1 MLDKNLLHSLSL
13 RLQGTCVFLSLVG
26 VAFGVKDY
34 LHIQERFGV
43 EHSQVFFDD
52 LMLQII
58 VAIIVNGVVAYVL
71 YHIVTKPIKI
81 LGDTMHALTKNNLE
95 IDIPYTDKVT
105 EIGNMARKVQ
115 IFKETSIRARE
126 LAEQEQH
133 IAEATRVRQ
142 EKITHKI
149 EEFNTKVSGLLRDSN
164 QAIRSIHASVEEM
177 ANAANLTSTNSAA
190 TETATKTTADI
201 VASVAAASAQLTAA
215 AREIAAQVAQAATIT
230 SESVGK
236 TQKAGEV
243 AGQLG
248 ESANKIG
255 MVIDLIR
262 QIAGQINLLALN
274 ATIEAARA
282 GEAGKGF
289 AVVASEVKNLAVETD
304 NATNTIATHI
314 AEVQQVVGSVIA
326 TISGVREGI
335 QTINDISSTIAS
347 AVEEQSSATRGI
359 ADNMQS
365 ASDRIQEVF
374 ASTAQASKLSEQT
387 NQNARSVIANVDTA
401 EVQSATLQKEIEDF
415 LADIVR
421 L

>member
-1 MLDKNLLHSLSL
+1 M
-13 RLQGTCVFLSLVG
+13 
-26 VAFGVKDY
+26 
-34 LHIQERFGV
+34 
-43 EHSQVFFDD
+43 
-52 LMLQII
+52 
-58 VAIIVNGVVAYVL
+58 
-71 YHIVTKPIKI
+71 TKPIKI

-126 LAEQEQH
+126 LAEQEQR
-133 IAEATRVRQ
+133 IAEATRIRQ
-142 EKITHKI
+142 EKTTHKI